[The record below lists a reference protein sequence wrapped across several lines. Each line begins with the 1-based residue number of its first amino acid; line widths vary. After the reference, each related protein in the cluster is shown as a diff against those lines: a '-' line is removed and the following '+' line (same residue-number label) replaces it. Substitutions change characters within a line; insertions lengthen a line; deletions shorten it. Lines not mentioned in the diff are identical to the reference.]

1 MAESSRYRSGTWSL
15 YYWPGFRGRGDYA
28 RLMFEVAGVKYRDV
42 CNDEKNADSVLKY
55 EDSGEDF
62 ILSQSVSILHFL
74 GTQFGLCPVKPE
86 DDAHALQIALTVAD
100 YISEGHDAFHPIK
113 KTGTYESQK
122 EEAKPFIEYFKST
135 RLPRYMKHFEDVYTR
150 CRDVNKYFFN
160 SKTESE
166 PTYADIAV
174 YHALCATKA
183 SFEDW
188 NEIEYPRL
196 LEFKQMMD
204 EHERIKEYNGK
215 DTTQKYCGNS
225 LM

>member
-1 MAESSRYRSGTWSL
+1 M
-15 YYWPGFRGRGDYA
+15 
-28 RLMFEVAGVKYRDV
+28 V
-42 CNDEKNADSVLKY
+42 CPSN
-55 EDSGEDF
+55 
-62 ILSQSVSILHFL
+62 ILQ
-74 GTQFGLCPVKPE
+74 
-86 DDAHALQIALTVAD
+86 
-100 YISEGHDAFHPIK
+100 
-113 KTGTYESQK
+113 
-122 EEAKPFIEYFKST
+122 
-135 RLPRYMKHFEDVYTR
+135 
-150 CRDVNKYFFN
+150 
-160 SKTESE
+160 SE